1 MGSEDGVWGSC
12 TCSSGVGFHRRPRM
26 VSMVGEWCMCLR
38 FALSGL
44 LLFDV

>member
-1 MGSEDGVWGSC
+1 
-12 TCSSGVGFHRRPRM
+12 M

-44 LLFDV
+44 LLFDVQGRQAHAPTEGG